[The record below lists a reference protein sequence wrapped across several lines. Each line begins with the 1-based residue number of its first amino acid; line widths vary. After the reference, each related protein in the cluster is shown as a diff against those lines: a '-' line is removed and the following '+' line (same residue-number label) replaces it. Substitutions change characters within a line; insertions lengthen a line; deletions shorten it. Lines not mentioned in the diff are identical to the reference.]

1 VDARLPAAAAD
12 VAAAAVT
19 LLQRLQWMRNGR
31 AFVRGGGGG
40 GASMST
46 QCIR

>member
-1 VDARLPAAAAD
+1 LPAAAAD
-12 VAAAAVT
+12 AAAAAMT

-40 GASMST
+40 ASMST